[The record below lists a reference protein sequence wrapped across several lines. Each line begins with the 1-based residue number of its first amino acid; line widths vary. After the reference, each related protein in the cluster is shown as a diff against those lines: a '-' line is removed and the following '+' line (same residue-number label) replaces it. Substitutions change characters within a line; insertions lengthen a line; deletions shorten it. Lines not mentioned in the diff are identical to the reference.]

1 MNPLAWLFGDLPI
14 RPRFIV
20 PVVLGIG
27 AGVGLFYATGKEP
40 SSAAI
45 AVGCALLGLIVGF
58 VLEYLR
64 DTPRG
69 PLD

>member
-27 AGVGLFYATGKEP
+27 AGVGLFYATGEEP